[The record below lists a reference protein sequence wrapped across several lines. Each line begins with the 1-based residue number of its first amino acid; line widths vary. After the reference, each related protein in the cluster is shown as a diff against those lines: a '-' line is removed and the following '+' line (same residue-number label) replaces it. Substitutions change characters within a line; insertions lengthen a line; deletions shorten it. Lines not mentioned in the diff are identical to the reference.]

1 MHDLESQVR
10 FTSCQSF
17 SQTKYKKTHGY
28 EVFFYNQLATTD
40 ILNEAY
46 RHWTKLAQRVVRR

>member
-28 EVFFYNQLATTD
+28 EVFYNQLATTD